1 MKLKIPENLTRQ
13 AYRLIRDEI
22 VKGQLD
28 SQQHLTEGYFASRFG
43 ISKSPIREALNLLE
57 SEGLIKIV
65 PRRGAFVAEFSLQD
79 IEEIYELRE
88 VLEAL
93 VVRNAV
99 LDSKVLARMRR
110 AVEAAESAR
119 EKGDKVGYMRED
131 AAFHAA
137 LAQASSN
144 ARLRKM
150 LENMRNQMLI
160 LRRQT
165 FELSSQMS
173 VKQHFQIL
181 AALEKG
187 NREAAAR
194 LMAEHIQAVRTR
206 LIHHL
211 REQAKPTA
219 SEGESTNG
227 TRPVH

>member
-22 VKGQLD
+22 LHGRLD
-28 SQQHLTEGYFASRFG
+28 SHQHLTEGYFASLFG

-65 PRRGAFVAEFSLQD
+65 PRRGAFVPEFSIHD

-88 VLEAL
+88 VLESL

-99 LDSKVLARMRR
+99 LDSKVLGRMRR
-110 AVEAAESAR
+110 AACAAQTCQQNQ
-119 EKGDKVGYMRED
+119 DKFKYMFED

-144 ARLRKM
+144 SRLRKM

-160 LRRQT
+160 LRRKT
-165 FELSSQMS
+165 FELSSQAS
-173 VKQHFQIL
+173 VKKHFEIL
-181 AALEKG
+181 DALENGK
-187 NREAAAR
+187 REMAAR
-194 LMAEHIQAVRTR
+194 LMAQHIRTVRTK
-206 LIHHL
+206 LINHL
-211 REQAKPTA
+211 REPDRAITLGDNLGNRSRA
-219 SEGESTNG
+219 S
-227 TRPVH
+227 